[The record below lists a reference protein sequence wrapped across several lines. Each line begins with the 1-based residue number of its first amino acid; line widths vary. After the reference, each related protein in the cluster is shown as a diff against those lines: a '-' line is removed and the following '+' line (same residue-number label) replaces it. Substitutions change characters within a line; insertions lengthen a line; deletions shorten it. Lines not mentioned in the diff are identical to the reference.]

1 MLPGGEDRAGTD
13 VNRLLLVRLR
23 GGGVGV
29 GHTTRINCVILHA
42 RVVAFGRQ
50 GSQIQMTRSRLTPQS
65 LTRYRYHRRFDDT

>member
-50 GSQIQMTRSRLTPQS
+50 GSQIQMTEIAAHSAVSYS
-65 LTRYRYHRRFDDT
+65 LPLSSPF